1 MRKKQR
7 EIIRVYC
14 LISKISLSLTRK
26 TPTRC
31 VCTRQVGLKEKLLF
45 NEEFNDIKQHLA
57 REKKTKKPQNKT
69 NDLPGQEVMHRGNQQ
84 AFICFPFL
92 KCHPWLP
99 LITSLIKK
107 KKNK

>member
-1 MRKKQR
+1 MRKKQSSSQR

-31 VCTRQVGLKEKLLF
+31 VCTQQVGLNEKLLF

-57 REKKTKKPQNKT
+57 RGEKKKKKKY
-69 NDLPGQEVMHRGNQQ
+69 DLPG
-84 AFICFPFL
+84 
-92 KCHPWLP
+92 
-99 LITSLIKK
+99 
-107 KKNK
+107 

>member
-1 MRKKQR
+1 MRKKQSSSQR

-31 VCTRQVGLKEKLLF
+31 VCTQQVGLNEKLLF

-57 REKKTKKPQNKT
+57 RGEKTKQKY
-69 NDLPGQEVMHRGNQQ
+69 DLPGQEVMHRGNQQ

-99 LITSLIKK
+99 LITSLIN
-107 KKNK
+107 KNT